1 MTTKKQWKLT
11 YHLLFEC
18 ESEPSEF
25 NCDFYYIE
33 TALEFLKRTA
43 KHQNLLDFKVQ
54 RLTTENNNG
63 KILSEVE

>member
-1 MTTKKQWKLT
+1 MVAKKQWKVT
-11 YHLLFEC
+11 YHLLFEA
-18 ESEPSEF
+18 ESEPCEF
-25 NCDFYYIE
+25 TCDFYYIE

-43 KHQNLLDFKVQ
+43 EHQNLLDFKVE